1 MAVTLTDALTDLVR
15 AAAWPAASVAA
26 LAALAYVARLVAEVR
41 ITRAYTHAPRPLPGE
56 VTELRTVE
64 YR

>member
-1 MAVTLTDALTDLVR
+1 MAITLMDVLTGLLR
-15 AAAWPAASVAA
+15 AVAWPAAFVVA

-41 ITRAYTHAPRPLPGE
+41 ITRAYTEAPRPLPGE